1 MKPINEL
8 SDIELRE
15 AVAVE
20 VMGKKVRAIAN
31 DDSKHAGEYAY
42 CYDGGTYCRDYLG
55 DGALVEDRASGSWE
69 IPYYESSIEA
79 AFEVVGKL
87 EAMDEHWLFKAT
99 RMIGVLRDNLDALAW
114 AAEFRACIGPQGHA
128 FYALGADHASLP
140 RAICIAALT
149 AVRARK
155 A

>member
-1 MKPINEL
+1 MTMPINEL

-20 VMGKKVRAIAN
+20 VMGYELREAAISGYPVMELYRDGVSHKVSGN
-31 DDSKHAGEYAY
+31 HSG
-42 CYDGGTYCRDYLG
+42 
-55 DGALVEDRASGSWE
+55 LVSSMPR
-69 IPYYESSIEA
+69 YESSITA
-79 AFEVVGKL
+79 AFEVVAKL
-87 EAMDEHWLFKAT
+87 EAMGEHWLFKAT

-114 AAEFRACIGPQGHA
+114 AVEFRACIGPQGHA
-128 FYALGADHASLP
+128 FYALGADRASLP

-149 AVRARK
+149 AIRARK

>member
-20 VMGKKVRAIAN
+20 VMGWTKLDRVKMGWGEGPQVWGTGDTTDEATGEVRGR
-31 DDSKHAGEYAY
+31 H
-42 CYDGGTYCRDYLG
+42 GGPTHQG
-55 DGALVEDRASGSWE
+55 FE
-69 IPYYESSIEA
+69 PESSIEA
-79 AFEVVGKL
+79 AFEVVGKMREKGWVFFYL
-87 EAMDEHWLFKAT
+87 SIIPSDGVSRSKAT
-99 RMIGVLRDNLDALAW
+99 
-114 AAEFRACIGPQGHA
+114 FSRATPLGRKSPVNHD
-128 FYALGADHASLP
+128 ALGATPP

>member
-1 MKPINEL
+1 MKPISEL

-42 CYDGGTYCRDYLG
+42 CYDGGAYCRDYLG

-69 IPYYESSIEA
+69 IPYYESSTEA
-79 AFEVVGKL
+79 AFEVVAKMRTILNRWGGRNRLLL
-87 EAMDEHWLFKAT
+87 EQKPDGMFKA
-99 RMIGVLRDNLDALAW
+99 
-114 AAEFRACIGPQGHA
+114 A
-128 FYALGADHASLP
+128 FYGDETNWEASAWVDAATAP
-140 RAICIAALT
+140 RAICMAALT
-149 AVRARK
+149 AIRERK